1 MSLSLID
8 LKEDIFKNKI
18 QEYVEFYSNF
28 FNTTLS
34 PKPCLILVNKH
45 SQFNEILSSDA
56 PKWQTGYTVFNL
68 IFLLNPEK
76 WETESSHKYSEE
88 KFLATLKHE
97 ICHVFY
103 RKMTNGSNPT
113 WVNEGLALFLADQL
127 RFRKEVTTFKN
138 FLKFER
144 QHSIEDETVY
154 EESGFAIQKLFN
166 KFGKEKLLKLLTE
179 IKNISSL
186 EELPSKF
193 KKIYKISLSYESFNN
208 L

>member
-1 MSLSLID
+1 MPLSLID
-8 LKEDIFKNKI
+8 LKEDKYKNKV
-18 QEYVEFYSNF
+18 QEYVDFYSTF
-28 FNTTLS
+28 FNITLNT
-34 PKPCLILVNKH
+34 KPCLIFVNKH
-45 SQFNEILSSDA
+45 SQFNEILSTEA
-56 PKWQTGYTVFNL
+56 PEWQTGYTVFNL

-76 WETESSHKYSEE
+76 WNTESNHKYSEE

-97 ICHVFY
+97 ICHICY
-103 RKMTNGSNPT
+103 RKMTNGSYPT

-127 RFRKEVTTFKN
+127 RFRKEVTKFKN

-144 QHSIEDETVY
+144 QNSIEGETVY
-154 EESGFAIQKLFN
+154 EESGFAIQKLHN

-179 IKNISSL
+179 IKNISKL

-193 KKIYKISLSYESFNN
+193 ENIYKMPLSYESFNS